1 MVHYDWLKKKQID
14 KLAKLQKKTVRL
26 VFRASIG
33 AHNGKLFN
41 LTNVVPVKNIYC
53 VEALKFVFESKNE
66 LHSKYQPDAINELFK
81 PQKELRHTRGADTF
95 LNIRLPSGC
104 KKGNALYNL
113 SMQWNKAKESHKSAG
128 NLFSFKKA
136 LREEIMDSMKMSL
149 DIVEVR
155 IYI

>member
-1 MVHYDWLKKKQID
+1 M
-14 KLAKLQKKTVRL
+14 
-26 VFRASIG
+26 FRASIG
-33 AHNGKLFN
+33 AHNGKLFK
-41 LTNVVPVKNIYC
+41 LANVVPVKNIYR
-53 VEALKFVFESKNE
+53 VEALKFVFKSKNE

-136 LREEIMDSMKMSL
+136 LREEIMESMKNCYT
-149 DIVEVR
+149 VGPR
-155 IYI
+155 